1 MPSNGMGWNFSK
13 IGNIGLKTL
22 TWHFISG
29 CCHCLVR
36 YVKQLW
42 AKEKCLTDPN
52 FITSIW
58 ESSWR
63 PGTQEPVSL
72 MTGSQQ
78 QCRRVCHTQLTQT
91 GELSEDSFSELP
103 QTPLRDECFTGP
115 CKNSF
120 FLFHLGKQHTGTM
133 ISKQQYLDTV
143 WIVLV
148 HLCRLLRSRMAAQH

>member
-13 IGNIGLKTL
+13 IGNLELKTL
-22 TWHFISG
+22 TWHFING
-29 CCHCLVR
+29 CCHCLVM

-42 AKEKCLTDPN
+42 AKEKCLTDTN

-91 GELSEDSFSELP
+91 GELSEDSFWELP

-115 CKNSF
+115 CKNRFPPISF
-120 FLFHLGKQHTGTM
+120 GE
-133 ISKQQYLDTV
+133 
-143 WIVLV
+143 
-148 HLCRLLRSRMAAQH
+148 AAYGNNDIQTAVSGYCLNSPSAPVQAAAL